1 MISSY
6 NISLF
11 PKKMEV
17 DRAHSSYHTFD
28 ITHYYSIK
36 SLKNSLSRLTY
47 LYSYLLD
54 QRHTVYFIHV
64 FAF

>member
-6 NISLF
+6 NISPF

-17 DRAHSSYHTFD
+17 NRAHSSYHNFD
-28 ITHYYSIK
+28 IIHYYNIK

-54 QRHTVYFIHV
+54 YRHPVYLIHV
-64 FAF
+64 FGF